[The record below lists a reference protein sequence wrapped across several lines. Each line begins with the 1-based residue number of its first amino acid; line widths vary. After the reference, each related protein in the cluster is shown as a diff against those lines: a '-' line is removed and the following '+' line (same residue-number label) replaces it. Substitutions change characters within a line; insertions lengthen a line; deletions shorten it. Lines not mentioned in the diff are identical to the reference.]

1 MKKILLMAV
10 AVVIGGQFLAAQDTK
25 SGILSNVTQ
34 LTNDDVKY
42 ENPRWSPDGE
52 KIAFT
57 EFGYDGLYTMNANCL
72 FFMLFFHFFIAFLII
87 KA

>member
-52 KIAFT
+52 KKT
-57 EFGYDGLYTMNANCL
+57 CVL
-72 FFMLFFHFFIAFLII
+72 FFNRLNELL
-87 KA
+87 